1 MRSREWERRTIL
13 LFLLTLVAALA
24 FDDRP
29 LVTLAV
35 PLSASATLLGRVIA
49 FYFPRQRSE
58 RLANKN
64 SAGGGE

>member
-1 MRSREWERRTIL
+1 MRSRGWERRTIL

-29 LVTLAV
+29 PVTLAL

-49 FYFPRQRSE
+49 FYFPRRRGG

-64 SAGGGE
+64 TAGGE

>member
-29 LVTLAV
+29 PVTLAL

-49 FYFPRQRSE
+49 FYFPKQRGE
-58 RLANKN
+58 RLANKAIGG
-64 SAGGGE
+64 SAE